1 MSAIKVPCP
10 LGARV
15 MLVKEEAAKETAG
28 GIILPDQCVE
38 KPLIATVVGVGE
50 GCCLVDVGEEVV
62 YASYAGIEFK
72 VAGVNVIVVDEEDI
86 LLVLRESPKREE
98 APDDE

>member
-15 MLVKEEAAKETAG
+15 MLVKAEAAKETAG

-38 KPLIATVVGVGE
+38 KPLIATIVGVGE
-50 GCCLVDVGEEVV
+50 DCGLVDVGEEVV
-62 YASYAGIEFK
+62 YASYAGIEFR
-72 VAGVNVIVVDEEDI
+72 VAGVDVIVVDEEDI